1 MSQGK
6 PLKTRRLANITP
18 KSGDEQLSL
27 NYRSVSLT
35 VVICKMLG
43 KSNES
48 VKRDMREVQRGAM
61 KIYNFRLKKEKIQ
74 QTGSCYTTMLKEE

>member
-48 VKRDMREVQRGAM
+48 VKRDMR
-61 KIYNFRLKKEKIQ
+61 
-74 QTGSCYTTMLKEE
+74 